1 MRALLWINAWVDK
14 EKLRAIETPPRSI
27 AALDSFS
34 TALNNKVHVDNLMLA
49 PVYNLVNRDS
59 LAQIADF
66 LLPTEGVDT
75 VVAFGI
81 RRNKVI
87 LSARSNNANI
97 HVGKLLSSHFPDGLA
112 GGHKSLGGGQI
123 PFEVINQQN
132 SEDEEQNEEIVME
145 KTLTILQ
152 DIFS

>member
-1 MRALLWINAWVDK
+1 
-14 EKLRAIETPPRSI
+14 
-27 AALDSFS
+27 
-34 TALNNKVHVDNLMLA
+34 VH
-49 PVYNLVNRDS
+49 NLVNRDS

-87 LSARSNNANI
+87 LSARSNNSNI
-97 HVGKLLSSHFPDGLA
+97 HVGKLLSTNFPEGLA

-123 PFEVINQQN
+123 PFNVITNQN
-132 SEDEEQNEEIVME
+132 NDVEEYDHNLIMDE
-145 KTLTILQ
+145 TLKLLQ
-152 DIFS
+152 GIFC